1 MDTAIPKSTDVEV
14 VIGYAETEVRVL
26 LQQRAEITKRLT
38 AIRRTI
44 TDLARTFGHNVLG
57 QGQMTLARPPKRNR
71 NTGLTEACRSVLIK
85 AAQPLTAQEIVEEMR
100 ASNPELI
107 NHHKDPIASATSIL
121 LRLESYGEATSE
133 AAPSRRRLWMSKKR
147 DDESPLHSQ
156 RQSF

>member
-1 MDTAIPKSTDVEV
+1 MATVIPKSTDVEL
-14 VIGYAETEVRVL
+14 VIEYAETEVRAL

-57 QGQMTLARPPKRNR
+57 QGQMTSARPPKRNR
-71 NTGLTEACRSVLIK
+71 HTGLTEACRSVLMK
-85 AAQPLTAQEIVEEMR
+85 AAQPLTVQEIVEKMR
-100 ASNPELI
+100 GGNPDLI

-133 AAPSRRRLWMSKKR
+133 TGSSRRRLWMSKKS
-147 DDESPLHSQ
+147 DNVK
-156 RQSF
+156 